1 MYEVVVTVVIRG
13 IHHLQMENL
22 GLYLCIGISSKAIFE
37 DSLENQHRLNIV
49 QTSLTLHSAR
59 AIFDLLIHIR

>member
-22 GLYLCIGISSKAIFE
+22 GLYLCIGINSKAIF
-37 DSLENQHRLNIV
+37 N
-49 QTSLTLHSAR
+49 
-59 AIFDLLIHIR
+59 LLIHIR